1 MFNRLYYQSLLG
13 KSDRKLSDKEPNFFI
28 YYSADDLIPFACEK
42 FVEFNTCSNI
52 DDINIEYGPKGE
64 LCLETFDYDENIGCY
79 GIYFDTDKLD
89 EFYPCFFDGDGDI
102 NNATMFGYLDSVYNI
117 NGSLIATSSEMIR
130 ILSIDNVTTIK
141 GKIFNYNGLILESYN
156 YMQTLKHV
164 GNKAF
169 YNFNHS
175 YSDYY
180 YIFSDIESISK
191 CIDKKI
197 FDFRNVDIIFTKT
210 PPKLLSDRLFDIQDG
225 YDEDIPIIIP
235 IIYKDEY
242 SNAFKNHI
250 FNYDMGFNES
260 GQISTG
266 WGANYIAE
274 NIFLLFRKD
283 CDFTINCKNVSK
295 ENANDML
302 PPTVNNLSIQSD
314 KRNIY
319 NNATITISSD
329 IYRKSESTLY
339 QRCSLFTAYNTFNM
353 LCERLPNDNDLFSVI
368 GEDATYF
375 KFILN
380 KNIKEFCLG
389 VKYIYASNIVDIDI
403 EFKGTLKDWCNIK
416 NARNFAIPTSKI
428 IYNYIIPGFSD
439 NGTNNTYDFYFTD
452 ENITRLND
460 CLFTGIKSKDTNRTC
475 NIYIGKNITS
485 IGRYVFASR
494 CKETNIY
501 FEKTLEEYENIEFV
515 DDNGTAFTFGNT
527 SESSMHSI
535 GTIKGVNTVYI
546 LENNEYIVYK
556 SFTTYFGDY
565 N

>member
-13 KSDRKLSDKEPNFFI
+13 SSNRKLSDKEPNFFI
-28 YYSADDLIPFACEK
+28 YYSADELIPFACGK
-42 FVEFNTCSNI
+42 FIEFNTCSNI

-79 GIYFDTDKLD
+79 GIYFDTNKLD

-117 NGSLIATSSEMIR
+117 DGSLISTTSEMIY
-130 ILSIDNVTTIK
+130 LMYIDNVTTIK
-141 GKIFNYNGLILESYN
+141 GKIFNYNGVILEDYGCI
-156 YMQTLKHV
+156 QTLKHV

-169 YNFNHS
+169 YNNHIYSEYKYVFN
-175 YSDYY
+175 
-180 YIFSDIESISK
+180 DIETISK

-197 FDFRNVDIIFTKT
+197 FDFGYEGIKIVFTKN

-225 YDEDIPIIIP
+225 YDNDIPITVP
-235 IIYKDEY
+235 IIYKEEY

-250 FNYDMGFNES
+250 FNYDIAFNES
-260 GQISTG
+260 GQIQT
-266 WGANYIAE
+266 NYNCFYITE
-274 NIFLLFRKD
+274 NIFLYNKYFK
-283 CDFTINCKNVSK
+283 FVINCKNVSK
-295 ENANDML
+295 ENTNDIL
-302 PPTVNNLSIQSD
+302 PPTVNELSIQSD
-314 KRNIY
+314 KKNIY

-329 IYRKSESTLY
+329 ITRKNEPTLY
-339 QRCSLFTAYNTFNM
+339 KQCSLFTAYNTFNI
-353 LCERLPNDNDLFSVI
+353 LCERLRKGNNLFSII
-368 GEDATYF
+368 GDNATYF

-380 KNIKEFCLG
+380 KNIKEFCLDPDYYFMTNT
-389 VKYIYASNIVDIDI
+389 VNIDI

-416 NARNFAIPTSKI
+416 NSRTFGIPTKKI
-428 IYNYIIPGFSD
+428 IYNYIIQGFSD

-460 CLFTGIKSKDTNRTC
+460 CIFKGIKSNDTNKTC

-485 IGRYVFASR
+485 IGRHVFVSR

-515 DDNGTAFTFGNT
+515 DDKGLAFTFGYT
-527 SESSMHSI
+527 SDSSMHSI
-535 GTIKGVNTVYI
+535 GTLKGVNTIYI
-546 LENNEYIVYK
+546 LENNEYVVYK
-556 SFTTYFGDY
+556 SFTTYFE
-565 N
+565 